1 MEQSRIIDPD
11 GIRPHLWTSVAHSHQ
26 EYLGIVAD
34 NEDMLTQRRSL
45 EEQLAEL
52 LAPQASASLAG
63 FCHACARYRPFV
75 YDHLHAPE
83 HQVNWRERL
92 VCPTC
97 KLNNRLR
104 LSMHL
109 LEDRVG
115 LQQTV
120 YLTEALTPF
129 ADALRQRRDK
139 VVMSEYLGDGLRP
152 GQLNPNGVR
161 HEDVTRLSFQSTCFD
176 HVLSFD
182 VLEHVPAYEHAL
194 AEFHRVLRPGGT
206 LLLSIPFVLS
216 STVTIHRARLTPQGK
231 VQHLLPPEYH
241 GDPVGNGK
249 GILCYYHF
257 GWDLLDTLRNL
268 GFQEVAVELFWS
280 LGYGYIGPE
289 QVVIRAIKH

>member
-1 MEQSRIIDPD
+1 
-11 GIRPHLWTSVAHSHQ
+11 LLA
-26 EYLGIVAD
+26 
-34 NEDMLTQRRSL
+34 QRRSL
-45 EEQLAEL
+45 EHQLEEL

-83 HQVNWRERL
+83 HRVNWRERL
-92 VCPTC
+92 VCPSC

-109 LEDRVG
+109 FEDRVG
-115 LQQTV
+115 PRQSV

-129 ADALRQRRDK
+129 ADALRQRRNG
-139 VVMSEYLGDGLRP
+139 VVMSEYLGEGLKP
-152 GQLNPNGVR
+152 GQLNSSGVR
-161 HEDVTRLSFQSTCFD
+161 HEDVTSLSFPSTHFD

-182 VLEHVPAYEHAL
+182 VLEHVPAYERAL
-194 AEFHRVLRPGGT
+194 AEFHRVLCPGGT

-216 STVTIHRARLTPQGK
+216 SPVTIHRARLTAQGE

-257 GWDLLDTLRNL
+257 GWDLLDTLRGL
-268 GFQEVAVELFWS
+268 GFRHVAAELFWS

-289 QVVIRAIKH
+289 QLVISAVKS